1 MRLTVFDCEDDE
13 ASVFRSL
20 SPRFHIEADIT
31 RLPVRQYS
39 IQRNLHSSCIS
50 VGHKSRITASDLEA
64 LRTAGVSCIITRSI
78 GTDHIDTDA
87 AARLGITIQN
97 TPYAPDGVAEYTVM
111 LILMAIRGI
120 RPVLLR
126 TAQNDWRLNAGRG
139 KELRDMTAGI
149 IGAGRIGRAVA
160 QRLSSFGCRILLCD
174 AGDKTDC
181 IPMCDLLRE
190 SDIVTL
196 HAPLTVETYHMIGRQ
211 QLHLVKR
218 GALLIN
224 TARGAL
230 IDTAELI
237 CALKDGRIGGAA
249 LDVLEEEE
257 GIFYSDHPPKA
268 ACHPFLAELCAL
280 PNVLITPHTAYYTDR
295 VLYDTVEKTLADCLN
310 FERRQNH
317 E

>member
-13 ASVFRSL
+13 ASAFRSL
-20 SPRFHIEADIT
+20 SPRFHIET
-31 RLPVRQYS
+31 GMTKLPVRHYS
-39 IQRNLHSSCIS
+39 IQQDLHSRCIS
-50 VGHKSRITASDLEA
+50 IGHKSQITAADLKA
-64 LRTAGVSCIITRSI
+64 LHAAGVALIITRSI

-111 LILMAIRGI
+111 LILMAIRGM
-120 RPVLLR
+120 RPLLLR

-139 KELRDMTAGI
+139 KELRDMTVGV

-160 QRLSSFGCRILLCD
+160 QRLSLFGCRILLCD
-174 AGDKTDC
+174 AGDRTDC
-181 IPMCDLLRE
+181 VPMDDLLRE

-196 HAPLTVETYHMIGRQ
+196 HTPLTAETHHMIGKQ
-211 QLHLVKR
+211 QFHLIKR
-218 GALLIN
+218 GAFFIN

-237 CALKDGRIGGAA
+237 CALKDGRVSGAA

-257 GIFYSDHPPKA
+257 GIFYSDHPQKA
-268 ACHPFLAELCAL
+268 ACHPFLAELCAM

-310 FERRQNH
+310 FERRQNN